1 MTQATRAMSAA
12 VVWRSS
18 ASTTAVVRVVSRGGS
33 MWGYNGYGYAA
44 TAAQGAVTRL
54 PAVTSARAVVVAVL
68 LGASPD

>member
-1 MTQATRAMSAA
+1 MADVVSALLEA
-12 VVWRSS
+12 GQGRTPSN
-18 ASTTAVVRVVSRGGS
+18 TAVVRVVSRGGS